1 MKKQYD
7 CIFSLGEACLCA
19 TILSKLGLRHFSSPF
34 DWMYGATFE
43 ERMNILLNDFENFL
57 NKEDLSFVGQRDNPE
72 PCDIYFNN
80 RTKICLNHDFP
91 LNVPLEKSFSNIK
104 KKYDRRISRLLN
116 TIKKS
121 KNVLI
126 VFMELPDSDKKASID
141 TLKDLMKKINN
152 KFSDTKID
160 ILYIKHNED
169 MADGIFDSE
178 IINDNITIGYCFN
191 RDKNASVNYTG
202 NFNNVKMLF
211 SEIKSDAPLWDNLKH
226 SLSKYKHKLI
236 RIFYR
241 KRIKNG
247 NTYIRFCGIK
257 LKTFAE
263 YKNNMLKKMFFILD
277 FCLPKKNNYFAFTVG
292 CVGKNKFYDNSR
304 AVFEHIKKD
313 KSKRKYVFYINNCNL
328 DIDNAQNT
336 QIVKLYSFK
345 GMCCLARCKNIFVM
359 HSFLFDFSDKLGSP
373 APNLIWKYHNV
384 VQLWHAITLKT
395 IQAINTLGCSKVL
408 LKEFAKYKICIS
420 SSSID
425 KFVMSACFHPI
436 SFDNVAI
443 TGLPRNDLLKLPER
457 QLSKYYLNQL
467 NELKSII
474 QNKILILYAPTYREN
489 VLGASYYKF
498 SEKAIKIL
506 KKILKN
512 NNAVL
517 GIRAHSFSHNGSEN
531 NLYSLIDDDSIINL
545 SSDKFPDSVI
555 MSRIAKCIISDY
567 SSTYLDAIYLD
578 KPVIHFIYDI
588 KHYEEKQR
596 GNIYPHSLIF
606 PGEQAKNEN
615 ELIRCIENIFDN
627 NVSTEHYKII
637 RDAFF
642 MYKDV
647 NNSQR
652 LIKLIERNN
661 ND

>member
-7 CIFSLGEACLCA
+7 CVFSLGEACLCA

-43 ERMNILLNDFENFL
+43 ERVNILLNDFENFL

-80 RTKICLNHDFP
+80 RTKICFNHDFP
-91 LNVPLEKSFSNIK
+91 LNIPLEKSFSNIK
-104 KKYDRRISRLLN
+104 KKYNRRISRLFD

-169 MADGIFDSE
+169 MADGIFYSE

-277 FCLPKKNNYFAFTVG
+277 FCLPKKNNNFAFTVG

-384 VQLWHAITLKT
+384 VQLWHGIPIKKICNT
-395 IQAINTLGCSKVL
+395 IYNYCPEHKQ
-408 LKEFAKYKICIS
+408 EFMKYKFLVTSSANDSYAMCAAFSPIDYNNIC
-420 SSSID
+420 
-425 KFVMSACFHPI
+425 
-436 SFDNVAI
+436 I
-443 TGLPRNDLLKLPER
+443 TGLPRNDFLVMAEERLPEYLKK
-457 QLSKYYLNQL
+457 QLAQINDVTKD
-467 NELKSII
+467 KMF
-474 QNKILILYAPTYREN
+474 ILYAPTWRGGEGAIGLYDFSDQEIESLKSFLLKNNAVMGVRLHPFLNAGTEER
-489 VLGASYYKF
+489 VLRLIDNELIIDVGSQKF
-498 SEKAIKIL
+498 SEMQMLVRRCDI
-506 KKILKN
+506 
-512 NNAVL
+512 
-517 GIRAHSFSHNGSEN
+517 
-531 NLYSLIDDDSIINL
+531 
-545 SSDKFPDSVI
+545 
-555 MSRIAKCIISDY
+555 CITDY
-567 SSTYLDAIYLD
+567 SSAYIDAMYLD
-578 KPVIHFIYDI
+578 KPVFCFCYD
-588 KHYEEKQR
+588 Y
-596 GNIYPHSLIF
+596 
-606 PGEQAKNEN
+606 
-615 ELIRCIENIFDN
+615 DN
-627 NVSTEHYKII
+627 
-637 RDAFF
+637 
-642 MYKDV
+642 YKDV
-647 NNSQR
+647 EKGFLYDLDSVFPSQKQTSFVE
-652 LIKLIERNN
+652 LLKYIQSEIDSGTQTQSLSYQQIKKFFFQYTDGDNCKRIISLIEH
-661 ND
+661 